1 MKKLLILAF
10 LIVGMIMNAQ
20 NYNQN
25 YSKRDK
31 LNYLF
36 LSVSADARHLV
47 EGSKQTEYKEELD
60 LITKA
65 GIVSNNVE
73 IGVFYETF
81 HRLNF
86 QAYGVNVG
94 YIVMPLKKTDLY
106 LGLEG
111 SSIIRISNSS
121 TFSYGLNGAIRQ
133 HINKYIILF
142 VNSNYRYRSDI
153 HYKNTSA
160 PFRLSGEVGVILKLD
175 R

>member
-1 MKKLLILAF
+1 MKKLITIAF
-10 LIVGMIMNAQ
+10 SIIGMVMNAQ
-20 NYNQN
+20 DYGTV
-25 YSKRDK
+25 YGKRNK

-94 YIVMPLKKTDLY
+94 YIIMPLNKTDLY

-111 SSIIRISNSS
+111 SSIIRYSNSS

-133 HINKYIILF
+133 HINKYIIVF
-142 VNSNYRYRSDI
+142 INSNYRYRSDI
-153 HYKNTSA
+153 HYKDTPA
-160 PFRLSGEVGVILKLD
+160 PFRLSGEIGVILKLD